1 MTGKE
6 FKELYDNKVLS
17 SDTEYKMLDKDSEEE
32 YIIYINDSYELE
44 IDIENDAE
52 QYSIY
57 NCPTTFLDNDDIEIS
72 VIDSSEYIN
81 DIHLIP
87 YKDIQE
93 IQNIFDNNEKA
104 LSGLSYNLNEEII
117 QAVLQGAQMIKLD
130 IISKNNPH
138 TSQKELEKYKEAIET
153 ALEAS
158 DYIYD
163 IKDGYITI
171 YLDE

>member
-17 SDTEYKMLDKDSEEE
+17 CDTEYKMTDNESGEE

-44 IDIENDAE
+44 IDIEEEAE

-57 NCPTTFLDNDDIEIS
+57 NCPTTFLDNDNIEIS
-72 VIDSSEYIN
+72 VIDSSEYISN
-81 DIHLIP
+81 IHLIP

-93 IQNIFDNNEKA
+93 IQNIFDNNEEA

-117 QAVLQGAQMIKLD
+117 QAVLHGAQVIKLD
-130 IISKNNPH
+130 IVSKNNPH
-138 TSQKELEKYKEAIET
+138 TSQKELEKYVDEIKT
-153 ALEAS
+153 ALESS